1 MSRKAL
7 ELGLRME
14 PANQKMKDAAEH
26 ATFLLRTQRAE
37 QRALAS
43 NRAGGVDLLGIQRG
57 GCRCKGC
64 ECAGYVQRHTP
75 NAVHLLGRGYVRH
88 DIKPELLRCLRCG
101 HEAYMHRDM
110 RLIKPDSKPGPKSQ
124 RAAEQA
130 RREEP
135 TRSGD
140 LNFP

>member
-1 MSRKAL
+1 MSHQAL
-7 ELGLRME
+7 ELGLRVE
-14 PANQKMKDAAEH
+14 PATQKLKDAAEH

-64 ECAGYVQRHTP
+64 ECAWYVQRHTP

-88 DIKPELLRCLRCG
+88 DNKPELLRCECWGLHTAPLVKGSAAWCIPV
-101 HEAYMHRDM
+101 ASPV
-110 RLIKPDSKPGPKSQ
+110 PD
-124 RAAEQA
+124 A
-130 RREEP
+130 RSP
-135 TRSGD
+135 S
-140 LNFP
+140 LW